1 MLLGCK
7 GQVGSA
13 FARLATPH
21 WEVVPLD
28 RDQCDLYKLE
38 PLRALIRDERPSI
51 IVNAAGYTTVER
63 AEREEEE
70 DLAKQA
76 NGIAPGVIAEE
87 ARRLDAYFVHYST
100 DYVFD
105 GKKRTPY
112 LETDATGPLQAYGR
126 TKLEGEDGIRA
137 SGCRH
142 VILRSSWV
150 YAHRGR
156 NFVLAIL
163 DRARKEGR
171 LRVVSDQT
179 GTPTWAEDLARL
191 TVDLLRLPKPP
202 QGTFHAASAGHAT
215 WHEFAREVIRLAG
228 LTIPVEAVTTAEFP
242 SAIERPVYSVLD
254 SRKLARTTGIPAIGD
269 WRERLSAFNDFEAL
283 RNLGGLAEH
292 DRR

>member
-1 MLLGCK
+1 
-7 GQVGSA
+7 VGSA
-13 FARLATPH
+13 LARLAPRVGD
-21 WEVVPLD
+21 VVALD
-28 RDQCDLYKLE
+28 RGQCDLYELDQ
-38 PLRALIRDERPSI
+38 LRARIRDERPSV

-63 AEREEEE
+63 AEREE
-70 DLAKQA
+70 DLANKA

-87 ARRLDAYFVHYST
+87 ALRLDAYLVHYST

-105 GKKRTPY
+105 GTKRSPY

-126 TKLEGEDGIRA
+126 SKFAGEQAIGKV
-137 SGCRH
+137 GCRH

-171 LRVVSDQT
+171 LRVVADQT

-191 TVDLLRLPKPP
+191 TVDLLRLPKLP

-215 WHEFAREVIRLAG
+215 WHEFAQEVMRLAG
-228 LTIPVEAVTTAEFP
+228 LAVPVEAVTTAEFP
-242 SAIERPVYSVLD
+242 SAIRRPAYTVLD
-254 SRKLARTTGIPAIGD
+254 SRRLSRETGLTAIGD
-269 WRERLSAFNDFEAL
+269 WRGRLSAFDQVEAL
-283 RNLGGLAEH
+283 RDLGRLAQH
-292 DRR
+292 DGG

>member
-1 MLLGCK
+1 M

-13 FARLATPH
+13 LARLAPCLGA
-21 WEVVPLD
+21 VVPLD
-28 RDQCDLYKLE
+28 RGKCDLFNVE
-38 PLRALIRDERPSI
+38 DLRALIRRERPST

-63 AEREEEE
+63 AEREE
-70 DLAKQA
+70 DLANKA

-87 ARRLDAYFVHYST
+87 ALRLDAYLVHYST

-105 GKKRTPY
+105 GTKRSPY
-112 LETDATGPLQAYGR
+112 LETDTTGPLQAYGR
-126 TKLEGEDGIRA
+126 SKLAGEQAIGRV
-137 SGCRH
+137 GCRH

-171 LRVVSDQT
+171 LRVVADQT

-191 TVDLLRLPKPP
+191 TIDLLRLPKLP

-215 WHEFAREVIRLAG
+215 WHEFAQEVIRLSG
-228 LTIPVEAVTTAEFP
+228 LAVPVEAVTTAEFP
-242 SAIERPVYSVLD
+242 SAIKRPAYTVLD
-254 SRKLARTTGIPAIGD
+254 SRRLPRETGLAGIGD
-269 WRERLSAFNDFEAL
+269 WRERLSDFDQFEAL
-283 RNLGGLAEH
+283 RNLGRLA
-292 DRR
+292 